1 MSAHVNSLGARAQVL
16 TLVLIYERIFAFVL
30 SQNALKSECVLT
42 FERNFGARAHEH
54 WLSTSQNLAK
64 NERTVSTSTSTKA
77 CPRSEHEHEGSV
89 PGLSTSMRAKC
100 AHEHYQL

>member
-16 TLVLIYERIFAFVL
+16 TLVLIFERIFAFVL

-54 WLSTSQNLAK
+54 WLSTGQNFRKMSAK
-64 NERTVSTSTSTKA
+64 VS
-77 CPRSEHEHEGSV
+77 
-89 PGLSTSMRAKC
+89 AK
-100 AHEHYQL
+100 